1 MIKLDRKDVFMSV
14 TKNKGIPKMNFDDN
28 LKAAIKSLKTNAK
41 NYMSDTQ
48 FYREIIEDFR
58 NDNNKIFAKAISL
71 GIEQHPEEYN
81 KHILKITI
89 LHPSMQIQSTR
100 AIAAGNK
107 DDILKALNNDNLE
120 KTLKETIE
128 SISQNLE
135 NK

>member
-1 MIKLDRKDVFMSV
+1 
-14 TKNKGIPKMNFDDN
+14 
-28 LKAAIKSLKTNAK
+28 
-41 NYMSDTQ
+41 
-48 FYREIIEDFR
+48 
-58 NDNNKIFAKAISL
+58 
-71 GIEQHPEEYN
+71 
-81 KHILKITI
+81 
-89 LHPSMQIQSTR
+89 MQIQSTR